1 MDYFRSFSNT
11 FYRFGDERDAVVFQN
26 ISLYADVV
34 DQVKDSITFLNVHT
48 VQEGFRP
55 DQVSIQLYGT
65 PLHYWTFYLIN
76 DDLREQGWPLVRHE
90 LEEYTKKHFPNT
102 TITTRDVIHDKFKIG
117 QTVTGTSSGVTG
129 KIIRRNLDLGQ
140 IIIEG
145 FPGFPIGGEVFQST
159 NSSGTIEQITGVSAT
174 REYLGASHYIDG
186 SGAIVDID
194 PQVGPGALITE
205 KTHEEVY
212 FDVNESLRQI
222 KVIKPSQIA
231 NIVSSYK
238 KSIKG

>member
-90 LEEYTKKHFPNT
+90 LEEYTHKHFPNT

-117 QTVTGTSSGVTG
+117 QTVTGTSSTSRSFGSLVQPCCG
-129 KIIRRNLDLGQ
+129 SK
-140 IIIEG
+140 
-145 FPGFPIGGEVFQST
+145 ST
-159 NSSGTIEQITGVSAT
+159 PSARSS
-174 REYLGASHYIDG
+174 R
-186 SGAIVDID
+186 
-194 PQVGPGALITE
+194 
-205 KTHEEVY
+205 
-212 FDVNESLRQI
+212 
-222 KVIKPSQIA
+222 
-231 NIVSSYK
+231 
-238 KSIKG
+238 